1 MAVLPYRVLC
11 PCIRVQSANQSAGKA
26 WNRFDRGGLVPESG
40 LDALNCVYFSLF
52 FIGLGYALFV
62 VITGGLSDVGMPDVD
77 IDVPQIS
84 LGGDVEIPGAGVS
97 ISGAEIP
104 AGGLDAPDVSVS
116 PISPI
121 TIATFVTVFGGIGVI
136 STQLF
141 SVSPGMSLVISL
153 LSAVGCSGLMYLFY
167 SQFLIRSQGSS
178 ELRRGELVGLQA
190 AVTVPIGESSPGQV
204 TYLTKSGRMS
214 SMARSLDG
222 KPIPRGQFVRIVR
235 TIGHQVLVEPMSVEP
250 EEEV

>member
-1 MAVLPYRVLC
+1 MPE
-11 PCIRVQSANQSAGKA
+11 AG
-26 WNRFDRGGLVPESG
+26 FDT
-40 LDALNCVYFSLF
+40 LNCVYFALF
-52 FIGLGYALFV
+52 FVGLGYAIFV
-62 VITGGLSDVGMPDVD
+62 VITGGLSDVNMPDVD

-97 ISGAEIP
+97 ISGAEVP

-136 STQLF
+136 TTQLF
-141 SVSPGMSLVISL
+141 EVSPGMSLVISL
-153 LSAVGCSGLMYLFY
+153 LSGLGCAGLMYLFY

-178 ELRRGELVGLQA
+178 ELRRGELVGVHAQ
-190 AVTVPIGESSPGQV
+190 VRVPIGESSPGQV
-204 TYLTKSGRMS
+204 TYVTKSGRMS
-214 SMARSLDG
+214 STARSLDG
-222 KPIPRGQFVRIVR
+222 KPIARGQFVEIVR
-235 TIGHQVLVEPMSVEP
+235 SIGQQVLVRPISVELE

>member
-1 MAVLPYRVLC
+1 MPE
-11 PCIRVQSANQSAGKA
+11 AG
-26 WNRFDRGGLVPESG
+26 FDS
-40 LDALNCVYFSLF
+40 LNCVYFALF
-52 FIGLGYALFV
+52 FVGLGYALFV
-62 VITGGLSDVGMPDVD
+62 VITGGLSDVDMPNVD

-97 ISGAEIP
+97 ISGAELP

-136 STQLF
+136 TTQLF
-141 SVSPGMSLVISL
+141 DVSPGMSLVISL
-153 LSAVGCSGLMYLFY
+153 LSGLGCAGLMYLFY

-178 ELRRGELVGLQA
+178 ELRSGELIGTHA
-190 AVTVPIGESSPGQV
+190 EVTVAIGESTTGKVS
-204 TYLTKSGRMS
+204 YLTKSGRMS

-222 KPIPRGQFVRIVR
+222 KPIPRGQFVQIVR
-235 TIGHQVLVEPMSVEP
+235 TIGHQVLVRPIAVES